1 MAGLDGLG
9 QRRGGPDA
17 GRRCL
22 WRSGSRRCSSFVNL
36 APNTWEVELR
46 PRPVYGLA
54 LGGALAAA
62 VLTIG
67 NPSPFIYF
75 RF

>member
-1 MAGLDGLG
+1 MAGLHGVESMAAAHAEIGAGLA
-9 QRRGGPDA
+9 A
-17 GRRCL
+17 GL
-22 WRSGSRRCSSFVNL
+22 AGLLAFVNL

-46 PRPVYGLA
+46 PRPAYGLA
-54 LGGALAAA
+54 LGAALAVA